1 MSNFYAK
8 VKPVIDLRMR
18 KICISP
24 YLNHRKGCPNYNKR
38 KDCPPK
44 CKNIDKILDF
54 NKDIYVIYNKYDFKK
69 HVDKMREKHPEWSK
83 RQLECCLYWQGTARK
98 SLREKIKLFKIEY
111 PNLFIAKCP
120 EGSGTNLTE
129 TMKQININLEW
140 PPKNYT
146 YQIVLAGIKCNLNG
160 DK

>member
-1 MSNFYAK
+1 
-8 VKPVIDLRMR
+8 
-18 KICISP
+18 
-24 YLNHRKGCPNYNKR
+24 
-38 KDCPPK
+38 
-44 CKNIDKILDF
+44 
-54 NKDIYVIYNKYDFKK
+54 
-69 HVDKMREKHPEWSK
+69 MREKHPEWSK